1 MFYSGSI
8 CLEISWH
15 APGFYLSFPGYFS
28 FQEISYL
35 LWPVNIFQ
43 KHHRYFAL
51 LQILPFQP
59 HIEKALRHESEKP
72 CFVSII
78 SCHIRPLLQF
88 KQDIKKPGTVLIE
101 QWLLHNEHIQ
111 NIQLSPIHHSGK
123 SFRIA
128 RVFFCD
134 DFLCFVQILLK
145 VRMFV
150 LAAYVFYVVVS
161 LLWKNDIIFCQ
172 QIFIIGCM
180 NRVPKV
186 PSIVAKIDIF
196 AVQIF
201 QAQYKAVNSQ

>member
-1 MFYSGSI
+1 MLFWSALKEACIKFFLIKKSLSVPTTLTNSI
-8 CLEISWH
+8 TSNIDNIYEGICSYRRNMTTPKQDAFRKIFQKAPCFGVPLCLIIK
-15 APGFYLSFPGYFS
+15 LSFPGYLS

-101 QWLLHNEHIQ
+101 Q
-111 NIQLSPIHHSGK
+111 
-123 SFRIA
+123 
-128 RVFFCD
+128 
-134 DFLCFVQILLK
+134 
-145 VRMFV
+145 
-150 LAAYVFYVVVS
+150 
-161 LLWKNDIIFCQ
+161 
-172 QIFIIGCM
+172 
-180 NRVPKV
+180 
-186 PSIVAKIDIF
+186 
-196 AVQIF
+196 
-201 QAQYKAVNSQ
+201 